1 MHYRNS
7 TEQGARSARKVV
19 RHMLSHYFRPTHGRD
34 DDDDDDDDG
43 DEDREAHVL
52 AAWRRSAV
60 VCAHDDCGLTCL

>member
-43 DEDREAHVL
+43 GGEDEDRDE
-52 AAWRRSAV
+52 
-60 VCAHDDCGLTCL
+60 D